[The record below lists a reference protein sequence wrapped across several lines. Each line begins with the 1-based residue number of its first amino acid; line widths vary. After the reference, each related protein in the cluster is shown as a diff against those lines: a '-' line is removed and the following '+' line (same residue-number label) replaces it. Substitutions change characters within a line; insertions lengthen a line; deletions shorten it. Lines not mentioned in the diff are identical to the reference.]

1 MACSELVTIVDCHIV
16 VSYSPD
22 MTSSGPYYFRVKAF
36 NTDDTYL
43 SSMWFIS
50 WLIGIPFRS
59 YQGVDLV
66 ISTALQGIYFSL
78 CSHKSGRINR
88 NNYQSINRQK
98 NNNVFHTH
106 LRNSMLLLINDV
118 KVSKCFYNTWLQCT
132 VFELYN
138 CRSRYKYY

>member
-59 YQGVDLV
+59 YQGLDLV
-66 ISTALQGIYFSL
+66 ISTALQGSYFSL

-106 LRNSMLLLINDV
+106 LRNSMMLLMMLKFLN
-118 KVSKCFYNTWLQCT
+118 
-132 VFELYN
+132 VFIIRDCNAQFLSYIIVDLVI
-138 CRSRYKYY
+138 